1 MIVVIAVG
9 IFVLTRG
16 GDDDSSGTPVAGVSG
31 TGTSTSGSIL
41 GLATATPDT
50 SGATTPAGQQ
60 PATMAPTN
68 TSAAVEPTS
77 TSESTDEPTDTPED
91 EEPTSEPVESD
102 PEPTATEP
110 TQSEIPEA
118 PAEGDFGQLPAVQIV
133 SGGLSRN
140 FELTYDLQLDLSAM
154 PTSGAVY
161 QLLWSAL
168 DEDTAAGVVAA
179 ILPDATLTEQGE
191 GWQASG
197 SGGSIS
203 LQAGSVQFVGVE
215 SDATDI
221 PDDESAIQAASDWL
235 LTTGLAGG
243 NLREAGV
250 IARDDDFGR
259 VVVQVKPADPTPLL
273 AFLPSATITVGLG
286 GTVVEANV
294 RWPSDLIPA
303 DYTLRTG
310 DQVWNDVLAG
320 RGAIEADLSSLAP
333 SGALSAE
340 IGINDVTLAWSY
352 ASGENGEFLIPVVAF
367 HGTLTILETGEQVPV
382 SIYLP
387 AVASEESAQ
396 G

>member
-16 GDDDSSGTPVAGVSG
+16 GDDDPSGTPAAGANG

-41 GLATATPDT
+41 GFATATPGTTD
-50 SGATTPAGQQ
+50 ATTPAGQ
-60 PATMAPTN
+60 PPSTTAPTGTTAN
-68 TSAAVEPTS
+68 EEPTS
-77 TSESTDEPTDTPED
+77 TAETTDEPTDTAD
-91 EEPTSEPVESD
+91 EEPTDEPVESE
-102 PEPTATEP
+102 PEPTPTEP
-110 TQSEIPEA
+110 SQSEVPEA

-140 FELTYDLQLDLSAM
+140 FELTYDLQLDLTAM
-154 PTSGAVY
+154 PTSGSVY
-161 QLLWSAL
+161 QLLWDAL
-168 DEDTAAGVVAA
+168 DEDTAASVVAS
-179 ILPDATLTEQGE
+179 ILPDATLTAQGN
-191 GWQASG
+191 GWHASG
-197 SGGSIS
+197 TGGTIS
-203 LQAGSVQFVGVE
+203 LQSGSVQFVGVE
-215 SDATDI
+215 SGATDVA
-221 PDDESAIQAASDWL
+221 DDASAVAAASDWL

-243 NLREAGV
+243 NLGEAVV

-259 VVVQVKPADPTPLL
+259 VVVQVKPADPAPLL
-273 AFLPSATITVGLG
+273 AFVPSATITVGLG

-294 RWPSDLIPA
+294 RWPSDLIAA
-303 DYTLRTG
+303 DYTLRSG

-320 RGAIEADLSSLAP
+320 RGAIEADLSSLSP

-340 IGINDVTLAWSY
+340 IGINDVTIAWSY
-352 ASGENGEFLIPVVAF
+352 ASGENGEFLVPVVAF